1 VLPSAS
7 AGTIVADRRPV
18 RLTRLDQRW
27 WPAAGVR
34 KRDVVEYYRGI
45 APTVLPHLAGR
56 PFTIKRHYNGPRSPF
71 VWIKDAPPELPE
83 WIPVTSQPAKSRGG
97 APVRYP
103 LVQSAAAL
111 LWMIEFGCVD
121 LHVWSSRRDLPA
133 RPDYVLFDLDPHGV
147 PFRHVVEAA
156 HLVRDA
162 LDALGL
168 RSYPKTTGGSGLHVQ
183 VPIARRHTYE
193 EAREFARIIAPA
205 VERVGAGLITSEPRV
220 AERRGVYIDT
230 KMNGHG
236 QQLVAVYSVRP
247 KEQPSV
253 ATPLT
258 WTELDDR
265 LDPRE
270 LEMHVVLER
279 VRRHGDLHEP
289 VLNGGQFLRPALER
303 LGER

>member
-1 VLPSAS
+1 
-7 AGTIVADRRPV
+7 
-18 RLTRLDQRW
+18 
-27 WPAAGVR
+27 
-34 KRDVVEYYRGI
+34 
-45 APTVLPHLAGR
+45 
-56 PFTIKRHYNGPRSPF
+56 
-71 VWIKDAPPELPE
+71 
-83 WIPVTSQPAKSRGG
+83 VTSQPAKSRGG
-97 APVRYP
+97 AAVRYP

-156 HLVRDA
+156 HLVHEA

-193 EAREFARIIAPA
+193 EAREVARIVATA

-220 AERRGVYIDT
+220 AERRGVYVDT

-258 WTELDDR
+258 WSELDDR

-279 VRRHGDLHEP
+279 VRRHGDLHES
-289 VLNGGQFLRPALER
+289 VLNGAQFLRPALER
-303 LGER
+303 LGEL